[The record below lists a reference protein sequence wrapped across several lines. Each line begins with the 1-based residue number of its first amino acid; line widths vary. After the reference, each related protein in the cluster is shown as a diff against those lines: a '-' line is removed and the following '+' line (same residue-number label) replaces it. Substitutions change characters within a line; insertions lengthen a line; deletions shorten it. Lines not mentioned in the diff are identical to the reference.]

1 MLFAGVKA
9 KKIAR
14 CDEPKEQRASILIG
28 GAELGLLVLTAP
40 LQSHLAAE

>member
-14 CDEPKEQRASILIG
+14 CDEPKEQRASIG

-40 LQSHLAAE
+40 LQSHLAAK